1 MIYNEED
8 IWKDPAEP
16 GLSSLIDGIGTPRC
30 V

>member
-16 GLSSLIDGIGTPRC
+16 GLFSFIDGIGACGC